1 MKTSIPRI
9 PPPFYFVVGLT
20 AMILLNLFVPIGHW
34 LVFPWRYTGII
45 LIVLGFSLAIG
56 SGMFFR
62 KFGTDPRPGTRA
74 AVIVTNGPFKY
85 TRNPMYLGYITM
97 LIGTS
102 TLLGTL
108 SPLIIIPIFFL
119 ILHTQFVLREEKWM
133 EDWFG
138 GPYLEYKKKTPRWL
152 I

>member
-9 PPPFYFVVGLT
+9 PPPIHFLVGLT
-20 AMILLNLFVPIGHW
+20 TMILLNSFVPIGHW

-45 LIVLGFSLAIG
+45 IIVLGFSLAIG

-62 KFGTDPRPGTRA
+62 KFGTDPRPGNRA
-74 AVIVTNGPFKY
+74 AVIVTNGPFRY
-85 TRNPMYLGYITM
+85 TRNPMYFGYIIM

-108 SPLIIIPIFFL
+108 SPLIVIPIFFL
-119 ILHTQFVLREEKWM
+119 ILQTQFVFREEKWM
-133 EDWFG
+133 AEWFG
-138 GPYLEYKKKTPRWL
+138 APYLEYKKKTPRWL